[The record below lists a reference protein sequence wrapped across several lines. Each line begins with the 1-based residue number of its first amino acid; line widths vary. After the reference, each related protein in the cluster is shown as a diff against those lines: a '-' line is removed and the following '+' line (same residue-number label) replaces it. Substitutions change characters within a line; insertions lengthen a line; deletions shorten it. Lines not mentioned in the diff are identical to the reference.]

1 MEINAL
7 LMNANDNIVVC
18 VKDVALGSE
27 VIYSQDGQHC
37 TLIAK
42 DNIPACHKVAIKP
55 IEKGADV
62 LKYGERIGRSTCAIE
77 VGQLVDHNNIY
88 SVPRDYES
96 EYVQE

>member
-42 DNIPACHKVAIKP
+42 DNIPACRELPRPIIKD
-55 IEKGADV
+55 KA
-62 LKYGERIGRSTCAIE
+62 S
-77 VGQLVDHNNIY
+77 
-88 SVPRDYES
+88 RDPL
-96 EYVQE
+96 

>member
-42 DNIPACHKVAIKP
+42 DNIPACRELPRP
-55 IEKGADV
+55 I
-62 LKYGERIGRSTCAIE
+62 II
-77 VGQLVDHNNIY
+77 
-88 SVPRDYES
+88 
-96 EYVQE
+96 